1 MIRQSAILLLTLL
14 SAGRPASAANDYPT
28 QARVDYVIGCMLSN
42 GQTQEMLQRCSCS
55 IDVIASL
62 LPYDRY
68 ERADTI
74 LRLSAMRSEAG
85 SMFREG
91 TWAKS
96 AVEELRR
103 AQIEADFRCF

>member
-1 MIRQSAILLLTLL
+1 MFRQCAVALLTLL
-14 SAGRPASAANDYPT
+14 STGGIAAAANDYPT
-28 QARVDYVIGCMLSN
+28 HARVDYVIGCMSSN

-74 LRLSAMRSEAG
+74 LRMSAMRSEAG

-91 TWAKS
+91 TWAKG